1 MDCSLCQP
9 LDDDEVWTG
18 PHWRV
23 IVNRNQT
30 TLGNVFVVPIRHE
43 TDIVNLTDDE
53 VLALWTAIRSVK
65 DVLVSRFQPDTFDY
79 AFQMNQASHVHLHV
93 IPRYTSP
100 RDFAGQTFE
109 DGDALEQRPLSPE
122 VYQEIVSAIREGF
135 AGNFI

>member
-9 LDDDEVWTG
+9 LDDDEVWSG

-23 IVNRNQT
+23 IVNRNQN
-30 TLGNVFVVPIRHE
+30 TLGTVFLVLNRHE

-53 VLALWTAIRSVK
+53 VLALWTGIRSVK
-65 DVLVSRFQPDTFDY
+65 DVLVSLFQPDHFNY
-79 AFQMNQASHVHLHV
+79 AFLMNQDPHVHLHV

-100 RDFAGQTFE
+100 RDFAGQSFE
-109 DGDALEQRPLSPE
+109 DSDASGQRHLSPA

-135 AGNFI
+135 AGNYI

>member
-9 LDDDEVWTG
+9 LDDDEVWSG

-30 TLGNVFVVPIRHE
+30 TLGKVFVVLNRHE

-65 DVLVSRFQPDTFDY
+65 DVLVSRFQPDHFNY
-79 AFQMNQASHVHLHV
+79 AFLMNQDPHVHLHV
-93 IPRYTSP
+93 IPRYNSP
-100 RDFAGQTFE
+100 RDFAGRTFE
-109 DGDALEQRPLSPE
+109 DGDVLPQRPLSPE

-135 AGNFI
+135 TGNYI